1 MADVGV
7 FVTKVAS
14 WEVVGEDGRKRHRGD
29 LQPLL
34 DISRTHQLPDRLL
47 QLPKR
52 VGEAYWIRHPHSPF
66 GLAVTRI
73 LHLRYRS
80 PAQHAS
86 AVPRRLQAP
95 LASLA
100 LQDVYLRVHLDRR
113 RRRLQL
119 PYPGELPDSSEITT
133 VSALLPLEHLER
145 VGDRRAVLV
154 VLVQLP
160 GHQGVEELDQHPA
173 RDHTLCQ

>member
-80 PAQHAS
+80 PAKQARATES
-86 AVPRRLQAP
+86 TRSSWPPALQASWESGAVGTGASRSLEAHSTRVSWEFIGSSSPTATVEGARRP
-95 LASLA
+95 LQTAC
-100 LQDVYLRVHLDRR
+100 
-113 RRRLQL
+113 
-119 PYPGELPDSSEITT
+119 TT
-133 VSALLPLEHLER
+133 A
-145 VGDRRAVLV
+145 
-154 VLVQLP
+154 
-160 GHQGVEELDQHPA
+160 
-173 RDHTLCQ
+173 